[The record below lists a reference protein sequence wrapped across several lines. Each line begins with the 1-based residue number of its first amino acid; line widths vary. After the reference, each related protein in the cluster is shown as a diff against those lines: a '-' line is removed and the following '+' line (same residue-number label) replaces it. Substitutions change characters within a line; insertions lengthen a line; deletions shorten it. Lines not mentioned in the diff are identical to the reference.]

1 MPNTSAPNASVAES
15 ASTRDR
21 ILRAAIELIAEVGGD
36 RVRTRAVADRA
47 GVNPA
52 LIHYHFGSM
61 AALLREAVDAVLAG
75 EAAPFVEAL
84 KGSPSARAVVQGL
97 VTAIQEIGEPTPEL
111 MVAIDLLVRATRD
124 PAARTRVR
132 DSLAEFR
139 EQIHDRLDAAR
150 QRGEIGEQVDIAA
163 ASMMLAALVD
173 GLGMHRLI
181 DPELDVR
188 PVVGL
193 LTTALTSGADDD
205 RVT

>member
-1 MPNTSAPNASVAES
+1 MPNTDMAES

-21 ILRAAIELIAEVGGD
+21 ILRAAVELIAEVGSD

-52 LIHYHFGSM
+52 LVHYHFGSM
-61 AALLREAVDAVLAG
+61 SALLREAVDAVLAG
-75 EAAPFVEAL
+75 EAAAFVEAL
-84 KGSPSARAVVQGL
+84 KGSPSARDVVQGL
-97 VTAIQEIGEPTPEL
+97 VAAIQGIGEPTPEL